1 MWIRRLARHVSAFV
15 LTTLVA
21 GLLGA
26 TLVRFGPGFE
36 ADDQRLDPRLNE
48 SSIQALEQ
56 SHAGERNVFQY
67 YSHYLGRML
76 RGDFGV
82 SRSLSRPVSELL
94 AERAR
99 VTLQLM
105 IAGIAGGWLLGL
117 LLAVPAAVN
126 RAPLYDLVTTCISGF
141 FLCVP
146 SAVLA
151 LLLFFAN
158 GPAKLAIALV
168 IFPNVFRY
176 ARNLIIEAYGEPH
189 VFAAQARGLSATRVF
204 VWHVVPWIAPQLLAL
219 AGVSL
224 GVAFG
229 AAIPIEVL
237 CDFPGIGQLAWKAA
251 LARDLPV
258 LVSLTILVA
267 AFTQIA
273 NSTSDLAIS
282 ICTRDRR

>member
-67 YSHYLGRML
+67 YSHYLVRML

-126 RAPLYDLVTTCISGF
+126 RAPLYDLITTSISGF

-151 LLLFFAN
+151 LFLFFAN
-158 GPAKLAIALV
+158 GPAKFAIALV

-189 VFAAQARGLSATRVF
+189 VFAAQARGLLRDGRADRHPVSQPWATARIPSGSIPSTISCWCGTGTGTQPWTAWCSGSSQQSRRTKGRPEDRRIPRRVR
-204 VWHVVPWIAPQLLAL
+204 
-219 AGVSL
+219 S
-224 GVAFG
+224 
-229 AAIPIEVL
+229 
-237 CDFPGIGQLAWKAA
+237 
-251 LARDLPV
+251 ARDAP
-258 LVSLTILVA
+258 
-267 AFTQIA
+267 
-273 NSTSDLAIS
+273 
-282 ICTRDRR
+282 